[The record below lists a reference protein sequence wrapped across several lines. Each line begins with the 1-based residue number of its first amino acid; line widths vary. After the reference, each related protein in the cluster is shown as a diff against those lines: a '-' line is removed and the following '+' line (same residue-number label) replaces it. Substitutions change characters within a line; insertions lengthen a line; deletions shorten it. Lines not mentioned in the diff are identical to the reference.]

1 MFYQHNLPSSVDN
14 AAIRSG
20 QNYAQWHTACVSS
33 TERIEWK
40 STTSVASLLSRT
52 MGLCCWLLVLTAAA
66 SVLAMNPL
74 TEFLNEQVDYV
85 LQSGELCKFSEKD
98 GACDDHIGSINM
110 WSDAE
115 WCCCPQFYE
124 GYVTNLDHG
133 IRRTGDC
140 AFDPHNTSMAVCELS
155 FANVELHYR
164 WLLLRRNPM
173 MEGNVHLAHPDE
185 LVDAGNLTVTLAEG
199 SGLLLLEED
208 VTDGMHYHATSFD
221 TDTIKIG
228 KLVFNNSTISCD
240 GEVVDT
246 NEKVFRVE
254 LQKALAERIEEYVS
268 GDGFLDTFNEALELV
283 Q

>member
-1 MFYQHNLPSSVDN
+1 
-14 AAIRSG
+14 
-20 QNYAQWHTACVSS
+20 
-33 TERIEWK
+33 
-40 STTSVASLLSRT
+40 

-208 VTDGMHYHATSFD
+208 VSEVPWQRPTSSKVLNASGYLRGQTVQSCQSMVVHFPDVRYHLLRTAC
-221 TDTIKIG
+221 TITLHRSIRTRSR
-228 KLVFNNSTISCD
+228 LASWYSTTPQSA
-240 GEVVDT
+240 VM
-246 NEKVFRVE
+246 EKWSTQTRRCFGSNFKKRWLNGSKNMSAVTGSSTPSTKR
-254 LQKALAERIEEYVS
+254 S
-268 GDGFLDTFNEALELV
+268 SWCSS
-283 Q
+283 

>member
-1 MFYQHNLPSSVDN
+1 MLPTGLVKTT
-14 AAIRSG
+14 RSG
-20 QNYAQWHTACVSS
+20 TQRASQAQHASS
-33 TERIEWK
+33 GN
-40 STTSVASLLSRT
+40 A
-52 MGLCCWLLVLTAAA
+52 
-66 SVLAMNPL
+66 LAMHPL

-85 LQSGELCKFSEKD
+85 LQGGELCKFSEKD
-98 GACDDHIGSINM
+98 GGCDDHIGSINM

-115 WCCCPQFYE
+115 RCCCPQFYE

-173 MEGNVHLAHPDE
+173 MEGNVRLAHPDE
-185 LVDAGNLTVTLAEG
+185 LVDAGNLAVTLAEG

-208 VTDGMHYHATSFD
+208 VADGMSYHATSFD
-221 TDTIKIG
+221 TDTIEIG

-246 NEKVFRVE
+246 NEEVFRVE
-254 LQKALAERIEEYVS
+254 LQKALAERIEQYVS
-268 GDGFLDTFNEALELV
+268 GEGFLDAFNDVLELV